1 MVVFHRLCYC
11 SLLEGIPWIAVLWLF
26 DYPNLVGIRELEWQV
41 RIVPQFEL
49 NSYHPATAQPLGL
62 TRWEMWRGVRT
73 KKMIEGCQCS
83 VPYLDAYIKMIW
95 TDFWLSSVHFPGN
108 FHPSNGF
115 FRSFRVEI
123 GEMFTLMQLQL
134 LGHCTMLGLR
144 ANSFWPST
152 VSYPIPVTWCCVV
165 TVVVVFFKSGK
176 RYTVRLLM
184 DFQVGMRTFGPYLL

>member
-1 MVVFHRLCYC
+1 MLVYWRVSHELQC
-11 SLLEGIPWIAVLWLF
+11 F
-26 DYPNLVGIRELEWQV
+26 DYLTIPTSLGIRELEWQV

-49 NSYHPATAQPLGL
+49 NSYHPATAQPLGS

-95 TDFWLSSVHFPGN
+95 TDFDYHQYIFLVISTLPMVFSDLSGLKLGKCSPWCSEN
-108 FHPSNGF
+108 
-115 FRSFRVEI
+115 
-123 GEMFTLMQLQL
+123 QL

-184 DFQVGMRTFGPYLL
+184 DFQVGTGMLKFGPYLL